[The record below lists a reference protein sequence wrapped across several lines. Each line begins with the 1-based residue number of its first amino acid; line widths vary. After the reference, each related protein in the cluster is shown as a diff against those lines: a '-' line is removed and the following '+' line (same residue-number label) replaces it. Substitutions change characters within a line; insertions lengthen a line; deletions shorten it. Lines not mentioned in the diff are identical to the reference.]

1 MGEPGDRLLR
11 FKQRKTLRDVDRI
24 LNFLV
29 RSCYRNVAVYRRLL
43 DERRVLPQQ
52 IRSVADLP
60 QLPIVEREE
69 LFRDGSVRDRV
80 HARAKFAHCVRTSTS
95 GSTGFPLSIY
105 MSRGEALYRRLL
117 LFSAW
122 RRFGQLPFPLRVADV
137 GSWVGSDSGVEIKR
151 RAGASVVRISIA
163 LPMERQIELL
173 VRHRPHIIS
182 GYPTALEILADALR
196 AHALHASPTALSPSF
211 VATRGEIAYEATR
224 RSIESAFGCR
234 VADFYNCEEV
244 GNIAWQCPRDPK
256 AYHVNSDACIVEIVD
271 SEGNPLP
278 AGVEGQILVT
288 NLYNC
293 TMPFI
298 RYALHDRGVL
308 LPSSEGRCAC
318 GSQSPRMGILS
329 GRDDDYLYLPSGQR
343 ISPRL
348 VATAV
353 TRAFDPLAQERGV
366 DRFFWKFQVV
376 QDACDHLT
384 IRIVPDADRTAAFE
398 EILAPALQSLHPEL
412 RCTVDLVDAL
422 PHEPSGKF
430 KKVIQAMA
438 PTDRGAPPSSPN
450 AVREG

>member
-1 MGEPGDRLLR
+1 MGELGDRLLR
-11 FKQRKTLRDVDRI
+11 FKQRKTLRDVDRV
-24 LNFLV
+24 LGFLV

-60 QLPIVEREE
+60 HLPIVEREE
-69 LFRDGSVRDRV
+69 LLRDGSVRDRV
-80 HARAKFAHCVRTSTS
+80 HARAKFTHCVRTSTS

-137 GSWVGSDSGVEIKR
+137 GTWVRSNSGVEVKR
-151 RAGASVVRISIA
+151 RAGSSVVRISIA
-163 LPMERQIELL
+163 LPVERQIELL
-173 VRHRPHIIS
+173 LRHRPHVIS
-182 GYPTALEILADALR
+182 GYPTALEILADALG
-196 AHALHASPTALSPSF
+196 AQALHASPIALSPRLI
-211 VATRGEIAYEATR
+211 ATRGELLVGAPR

-234 VADFYNCEEV
+234 VADLYNCEEV
-244 GNIAWQCPRDPK
+244 GNVAWECPRDPGIL
-256 AYHVNSDACIVEIVD
+256 HVNTDACIVEIID
-271 SEGNPLP
+271 SEGDPLP
-278 AGVEGQILVT
+278 PGVEGRVLVT

-298 RYALHDRGVL
+298 RYALHDQGIL

-318 GSQSPRMGILS
+318 GSQSPRMGILG

-343 ISPRL
+343 VSPRL

-376 QDACDHLT
+376 QDAIDHLT
-384 IRIVPDADRTAAFE
+384 IRIVPDADRAVAFD
-398 EILAPALQSLHPEL
+398 EILGSALRRLDPEL
-412 RCTVDLVDAL
+412 KCTVDLVDGL
-422 PHEPSGKF
+422 SYEPSGKF
-430 KKVIQAMA
+430 KKVIQAMPGWAAGRA
-438 PTDRGAPPSSPN
+438 PS
-450 AVREG
+450 